1 MKPARHLT
9 RGFTLIEIM
18 IVVAIMGIALII
30 GIPAIS
36 SALHREAMQQGVW
49 DVMTACRDARA
60 KAIMNG
66 TTMELRFL
74 SREGR
79 FEIGAAAGDATPGSA
94 EVASTGPAPLPEAGN
109 SQSSSW
115 QFSDSIAIK
124 MLEINFVSYMDADRA
139 LVRFYP
145 NGTSDEFTL
154 VLVSDHGEQRM
165 ITLEVVTALADT
177 KPL

>member
-1 MKPARHLT
+1 MRFARSNN

-18 IVVAIMGIALII
+18 IVIAIMGIVLVI

-36 SALHREAMQQGVW
+36 SALHREALQQGVW

-60 KAIMNG
+60 KAIMSG
-66 TTMELRFL
+66 TPMELRFL
-74 SREGR
+74 SGEGR
-79 FEIGAAAGDATPGSA
+79 FEIGPAAVDATPGSTEVA
-94 EVASTGPAPLPEAGN
+94 PASPAPAPEVAS

-124 MLEINFVSYMDADRA
+124 MLEINFVSYMDSDRA

-154 VLVSDHGEQRM
+154 VLVSDRGEQRM